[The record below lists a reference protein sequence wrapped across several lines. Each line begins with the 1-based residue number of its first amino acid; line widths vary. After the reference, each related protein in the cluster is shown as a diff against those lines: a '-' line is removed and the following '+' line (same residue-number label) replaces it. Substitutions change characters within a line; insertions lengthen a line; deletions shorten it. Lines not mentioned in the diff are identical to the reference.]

1 MSQREL
7 NSNFQDKLDC
17 EFMEEDFLMHM
28 EQLPAMARAWKR
40 ELRGGEKTKKNKRK
54 NKKSIKKE

>member
-40 ELRGGEKTKKNKRK
+40 ELRRGEKLRRIRGK
-54 NKKSIKKE
+54 IKKA

>member
-28 EQLPAMARAWKR
+28 ERLPAMARAWKR
-40 ELRGGEKTKKNKRK
+40 ELRRGEKN
-54 NKKSIKKE
+54 